1 MAITRFGYASIN
13 VMDVEAA
20 ERHYSE
26 VVGLRVIER
35 ADGKSYLQAKDNQD
49 HHCIILN
56 PSDSAGLESIGFKVN
71 DPADLQ
77 TAATAAESA
86 GAKVTRIAVNEVA
99 GQGEGVQITLPSE
112 HLLTLYYHAD
122 KIGYAA
128 GMENPDPTDNKRVDG
143 GRVNHLDHC
152 LISVENPTEVTDF
165 LINVLDFGQ
174 SERAMDPGGNLML
187 SFLFCGNTMH
197 DLALGPGQNGQL
209 HHLAFMMDD
218 RGDVIRGVD
227 MLKEKGVPTS
237 EFGLSRHGIGG
248 VQTVYFHDPS
258 GNRNEF
264 FSGAYV
270 TSGVPG
276 RVPPITWTMD
286 HLTRGAFYYEN
297 AVPETFFD
305 ETT

>member
-1 MAITRFGYASIN
+1 MALTRFGYASLQ
-13 VMDVEAA
+13 VMDVDAA
-20 ERHYSE
+20 ARHY
-26 VVGLRVIER
+26 VDIVGLRETDRV
-35 ADGKSYLQAKDNQD
+35 DGKVYLQAKDNQD

-71 DPADLQ
+71 DPADLDN
-77 TAATAAESA
+77 AAAAAEAA
-86 GAKVTRIAVNEVA
+86 GANVTRIAANEIA
-99 GQGEGVQITLPSE
+99 GQGEGVQITLPST

-122 KIGYAA
+122 KIGYAC
-128 GMENPDPTDNKRVDG
+128 GMENPDPVGSTETG
-143 GRVNHLDHC
+143 GKVNHLDHC
-152 LISVENPTEVTDF
+152 LISAENPAEVTEF
-165 LINVLDFGQ
+165 LVKVLDFGQ
-174 SERAMDPGGNLML
+174 SERAMDPGGNMMI

-197 DLALGPGQNGQL
+197 DLALGPGPNGHL
-209 HHLAFMMDD
+209 HHLAFMVDD
-218 RGDVIRGVD
+218 RGDVVRGVD
-227 MLKEKGVPTS
+227 LLKEKGVPT
-237 EFGLSRHGIGG
+237 FDYGLSRHGIGG

-270 TSGVPG
+270 TPG
-276 RVPPITWTMD
+276 IPDRVPPITWTMD